1 MSFNLMEFAM
11 TGPEMMYLGVPRD
24 LPRADV
30 IDLLLTAVQGV
41 FPGPVLEALIAR
53 MEAGK

>member
-11 TGPEMMYLGVPRD
+11 TGPETTHLEVHREM
-24 LPRADV
+24 PRADV
-30 IDLLLTAVQGV
+30 IDLLLAAVQGV
-41 FPGPVLEALIAR
+41 FPGPVLEALIGR